1 MKIDLNSPV
10 EVWRIDAPNTG
21 FPSCELTLFNLSGQQ
36 VVSVEVTLTLLD
48 PDGQEITRITHRAH
62 GLTGAPMRTF
72 SMTVPVE
79 EPANVGG
86 CEAIIEKVWYD
97 NSSIWRRGKEPL
109 TEYTPNN
116 LHRSTALSELR
127 EVAGNMAAGY
137 PEMQGDLWLCVCGRP
152 NPVSVA
158 TCARCGRDKRD
169 VFTHFSKE
177 AVDAVIAAHEKATD
191 DQNRV
196 AVEETS
202 KLQAQREQEVN
213 KRRRHRRVVAGANEV
228 QRRADGAHQW

>member
-97 NSSIWRRGKEPL
+97 NSSIWRRGKEPKCRA
-109 TEYTPNN
+109 TYGCVSAAVRIPC
-116 LHRSTALSELR
+116 LS
-127 EVAGNMAAGY
+127 
-137 PEMQGDLWLCVCGRP
+137 
-152 NPVSVA
+152 
-158 TCARCGRDKRD
+158 
-169 VFTHFSKE
+169 
-177 AVDAVIAAHEKATD
+177 
-191 DQNRV
+191 
-196 AVEETS
+196 
-202 KLQAQREQEVN
+202 
-213 KRRRHRRVVAGANEV
+213 
-228 QRRADGAHQW
+228 RRAPDADAISAMCSPTSAKKRWTP

>member
-97 NSSIWRRGKEPL
+97 NSSIWRR
-109 TEYTPNN
+109 
-116 LHRSTALSELR
+116 
-127 EVAGNMAAGY
+127 
-137 PEMQGDLWLCVCGRP
+137 
-152 NPVSVA
+152 
-158 TCARCGRDKRD
+158 
-169 VFTHFSKE
+169 
-177 AVDAVIAAHEKATD
+177 ATD
-191 DQNRV
+191 GV
-196 AVEETS
+196 HA
-202 KLQAQREQEVN
+202 EQPAPQ
-213 KRRRHRRVVAGANEV
+213 HRAE
-228 QRRADGAHQW
+228 